1 MTLTRLAVENNRVT
15 WVVLA
20 VIILAG
26 LQAFMNMPRAYD
38 PGFIIRTAQ
47 VVTYFPGAAAERVE
61 ALVSSPIEEVVK
73 ELPELDF
80 VQSESRSGVSI
91 VSVNIRESYSAMRPI
106 WDNLRRKID
115 SVADELPAGVSTP
128 QVNDDFGDVYGI
140 VVGLTGE
147 GFTFSELDTISDEAK
162 AVFLQ
167 LRDTAKVEILGVQ
180 EERVF
185 VEYNNARLADLGL
198 SPGLLTQILEER
210 NIVVSGGS
218 FKLGDERISLEPSGN
233 FESIEEIGETLLRLP
248 ETNQLFQ
255 LRDVAT
261 LSRSYVDPPEELV
274 SINGTPGIAIAIAM
288 REGGNNIELGRAVK
302 NAIADFYDTY
312 PIGIEFKLVNF
323 SPQEVEDK
331 VKGFVANLMQAIGVV
346 SLVML
351 ATLGL
356 RTGLVVS
363 SLIPIT
369 MLLSIIVMSSLNI
382 GLDQISLAALIIA
395 LGMLVDNGIVM
406 SENIM
411 VRMEKGQSSF
421 EAALSSSAELRT
433 PLLTASLTTAAAFLP
448 IYLAESSVGE
458 FTASLFKVVTITLL
472 SSWVVSLTIIPLLCV
487 LFLRVKADAGAA
499 PSKME
504 GLYRRG
510 LNGLLRYRTATLLLT
525 AVVFVVALRGFE
537 FVPKL
542 FFPPSDRSYFTVEF
556 ESPTGTSI
564 DKTQKIV
571 AEVEQY
577 LARLKADP
585 NSDSAVRDWVTYVG
599 SGGPRFVLSHNPV
612 PPTPSFALMVVN
624 TSSPGAIASIRREL
638 EEFTEDRYP
647 DLELKTRLI
656 ENGPAVDNP
665 VEIRLSGTD
674 STALFNA
681 VDAVKKQYQD
691 VGGLRNISD
700 DWGQR
705 QKKIEVRINQAR
717 AVRVGITNQDIA
729 LSMQAGLT
737 GIQLTEYREGEDV
750 IPVVLRS
757 KASTLHDIN
766 KVSSLS
772 VYNQSSGQAVPLRQ
786 VADVKLV
793 WDIAK
798 VYRRDGVRTVAVG
811 AQLEPGVTAA
821 DRMLLIGPWLEAQR
835 EIWGPSV
842 GIELG
847 GESESSGDANEAIG
861 AKLPIAA
868 FIILLLLVGQFNS
881 LRKSVIILTT
891 IPLGLIGVVA
901 SLLLGQSFFGFM
913 TLLGVVSLAGIVI
926 NNAIVLLERI
936 GLELAAGESHLDA
949 ILNAAGQRARPIIL
963 TTATTVLG
971 LLPLYLG
978 GGEMWEPMA
987 LAIMGGLLVSTVLT
1001 LGVIP
1006 VLYAALYGVR
1016 GRTAHG

>member
-1 MTLTRLAVENNRVT
+1 VTLTRLAVNNNRVT

-20 VIILAG
+20 VIVLAG
-26 LQAFMNMPRAYD
+26 LQAFINMPRAYD

-80 VQSESRSGVSI
+80 VQSESRNGVSI
-91 VSVNIRESYSAMRPI
+91 VSVNICESYSEMRPI

-115 SVADELPAGVSTP
+115 SIVEELPGGVSVP

-147 GFTFSELDTISDEAK
+147 GFTFSELDTISDEVK

-167 LRDTAKVEILGVQ
+167 IQDTAKVEILGIQ

-233 FESIEEIGETLLRLP
+233 FESIEEIGDTLLRLP

-261 LSRSYVDPPEELV
+261 LNRSYVDPPEELI
-274 SINGTPGIAIAIAM
+274 SINGSPGIAIAIAM
-288 REGGNNIELGRAVK
+288 REGGNNIELGQAVK
-302 NAIADFYDTY
+302 AAIADFYDTY

-331 VKGFVANLMQAIGVV
+331 VKGFVANLLQAIGVV
-346 SLVML
+346 TLVML
-351 ATLGL
+351 LTLGF

-369 MLLSIIVMSSLNI
+369 MLLSMIVMSAFNI

-411 VRMEKGQSSF
+411 VRMEKGQSASD
-421 EAALSSSAELRT
+421 AALSSAAELKT

-487 LFLRVKADAGAA
+487 LFLRVKTGAVTT
-499 PSKME
+499 PSNLE
-504 GLYRRG
+504 GLYRKV

-525 AVVFVVALRGFE
+525 AVVFIAALRGFE

-556 ESPTGTSI
+556 ELPTGTSI
-564 DKTQKIV
+564 DKTRRIV

-577 LARLKADP
+577 LEQLRSDPKAD
-585 NSDSAVRDWVTYVG
+585 SGLRDWVAYVG

-624 TSSPGAIASIRREL
+624 TASPNAIASIRLAL
-638 EEFTEDRYP
+638 EEFSEDRYP

-674 STALFNA
+674 SVALFTA
-681 VDAVKKQYQD
+681 VDAVKKQYQA

-757 KASTLHDIN
+757 NASTLHDIN

-793 WDIAK
+793 WDVAK
-798 VYRRDGVRTVAVG
+798 VYRRDGIRTVAVG

-821 DRMLLIGPWLEAQR
+821 DRMLFIQPWLDAQR

-842 GIELG
+842 GVALG

-868 FIILLLLVGQFNS
+868 FIILLLLVAQFNS
-881 LRKSVIILTT
+881 LRKSAIVLAT

-926 NNAIVLLERI
+926 NNAIVLLERV
-936 GLELAAGESHLDA
+936 GLELAAGASHLDA
-949 ILNAAGQRARPIIL
+949 ILNAAVQRARPIML

-987 LAIMGGLLVSTVLT
+987 LAIMGGLVVSTVFT

-1006 VLYAALYGVR
+1006 VLYATLYGVR
-1016 GRTAHG
+1016 GRAA

>member
-1 MTLTRLAVENNRVT
+1 VTLTRLAVNNNRVT

-20 VIILAG
+20 VIVLAG
-26 LQAFMNMPRAYD
+26 LQAFINMPRAYD

-80 VQSESRSGVSI
+80 VQSESRNGVSI
-91 VSVNIRESYSAMRPI
+91 VSVNIRESYSEMRPI

-115 SVADELPAGVSTP
+115 SIVEELPGGVSVP

-147 GFTFSELDTISDEAK
+147 GFTFSELDTISDEVK

-167 LRDTAKVEILGVQ
+167 IQDTAKVEILGIQ

-233 FESIEEIGETLLRLP
+233 FESIEEIGDTLLRLP

-261 LSRSYVDPPEELV
+261 LNRSYVDPPEELI
-274 SINGTPGIAIAIAM
+274 SINGSPGIAIAIAM
-288 REGGNNIELGRAVK
+288 REGGNNIELGQAVK
-302 NAIADFYDTY
+302 AAIADFYDTY

-331 VKGFVANLMQAIGVV
+331 VKGFVANLLQAIGVV
-346 SLVML
+346 TLVML
-351 ATLGL
+351 LTLGF

-369 MLLSIIVMSSLNI
+369 MLLSMIVMSAFNI

-411 VRMEKGQSSF
+411 VRMEKGQSASD
-421 EAALSSSAELRT
+421 AALSSAAELKT

-487 LFLRVKADAGAA
+487 LFLRVKTGAVTT
-499 PSKME
+499 PSKLE
-504 GLYRRG
+504 GLYRKV

-525 AVVFVVALRGFE
+525 AVVFIAALRGFE

-556 ESPTGTSI
+556 ELPTGTSI
-564 DKTQKIV
+564 DKTRRIV

-577 LARLKADP
+577 LEQLRSDPKAD
-585 NSDSAVRDWVTYVG
+585 SGLRDWVAYVG

-624 TSSPGAIASIRREL
+624 TASPNAIASIRLAL
-638 EEFTEDRYP
+638 EEFAEDRYP

-674 STALFNA
+674 SVALFTA
-681 VDAVKKQYQD
+681 VDAVKKQYQA

-757 KASTLHDIN
+757 NASTLHDIN

-793 WDIAK
+793 WDVAK
-798 VYRRDGVRTVAVG
+798 VYRRDGIRTVAVG

-821 DRMLLIGPWLEAQR
+821 DRMLFIQPWLDAQR
-835 EIWGPSV
+835 QISRPSV
-842 GIELG
+842 GVALG

-868 FIILLLLVGQFNS
+868 FIILLLLVAQFNS
-881 LRKSVIILTT
+881 LRKSAIVLAT

-926 NNAIVLLERI
+926 NNAIVLLERV
-936 GLELAAGESHLDA
+936 GLELAAGASHLDA
-949 ILNAAGQRARPIIL
+949 ILNAAVQRARPIML

-987 LAIMGGLLVSTVLT
+987 LAIMGGLVVSTVFT

-1006 VLYAALYGVR
+1006 VLYATLYGVR
-1016 GRTAHG
+1016 GRAA

>member
-1 MTLTRLAVENNRVT
+1 MTLTRLAVNNNRVT

-20 VIILAG
+20 VIVLAG
-26 LQAFMNMPRAYD
+26 LQAFINMPRAYD

-80 VQSESRSGVSI
+80 VQSESRNGVSI
-91 VSVNIRESYSAMRPI
+91 VSVNIRESYSEMRPI

-115 SVADELPAGVSTP
+115 SIVEELPGGVSVP

-147 GFTFSELDTISDEAK
+147 GFTFSELDTISDEVK

-167 LRDTAKVEILGVQ
+167 IQDTAKVEILGIQ

-233 FESIEEIGETLLRLP
+233 FESIEEIGDTLLRLP

-261 LSRSYVDPPEELV
+261 LNRSYVDPPEELI
-274 SINGTPGIAIAIAM
+274 SINGSPGIAIAIAM
-288 REGGNNIELGRAVK
+288 REGGNNIELGQAVK
-302 NAIADFYDTY
+302 AAIADFYDTY

-331 VKGFVANLMQAIGVV
+331 VKGFVANLLQAIGVV
-346 SLVML
+346 TLVML
-351 ATLGL
+351 LTLGF

-369 MLLSIIVMSSLNI
+369 MLLSMIVMSAFNI

-411 VRMEKGQSSF
+411 VRMEKGQSASD
-421 EAALSSSAELRT
+421 AALSSAAELKT

-487 LFLRVKADAGAA
+487 LFLRVKTGAVTT
-499 PSKME
+499 PSNLE
-504 GLYRRG
+504 GLYRKV

-525 AVVFVVALRGFE
+525 AVVFIAALRGFE

-556 ESPTGTSI
+556 ELPTGTSI
-564 DKTQKIV
+564 DKTRRIV

-577 LARLKADP
+577 L
-585 NSDSAVRDWVTYVG
+585 
-599 SGGPRFVLSHNPV
+599 
-612 PPTPSFALMVVN
+612 
-624 TSSPGAIASIRREL
+624 SS
-638 EEFTEDRYP
+638 
-647 DLELKTRLI
+647 
-656 ENGPAVDNP
+656 
-665 VEIRLSGTD
+665 
-674 STALFNA
+674 
-681 VDAVKKQYQD
+681 
-691 VGGLRNISD
+691 
-700 DWGQR
+700 
-705 QKKIEVRINQAR
+705 
-717 AVRVGITNQDIA
+717 
-729 LSMQAGLT
+729 
-737 GIQLTEYREGEDV
+737 
-750 IPVVLRS
+750 
-757 KASTLHDIN
+757 
-766 KVSSLS
+766 
-772 VYNQSSGQAVPLRQ
+772 
-786 VADVKLV
+786 
-793 WDIAK
+793 
-798 VYRRDGVRTVAVG
+798 
-811 AQLEPGVTAA
+811 
-821 DRMLLIGPWLEAQR
+821 
-835 EIWGPSV
+835 
-842 GIELG
+842 
-847 GESESSGDANEAIG
+847 
-861 AKLPIAA
+861 
-868 FIILLLLVGQFNS
+868 
-881 LRKSVIILTT
+881 
-891 IPLGLIGVVA
+891 
-901 SLLLGQSFFGFM
+901 
-913 TLLGVVSLAGIVI
+913 
-926 NNAIVLLERI
+926 
-936 GLELAAGESHLDA
+936 
-949 ILNAAGQRARPIIL
+949 
-963 TTATTVLG
+963 
-971 LLPLYLG
+971 
-978 GGEMWEPMA
+978 
-987 LAIMGGLLVSTVLT
+987 
-1001 LGVIP
+1001 
-1006 VLYAALYGVR
+1006 
-1016 GRTAHG
+1016 

>member
-1 MTLTRLAVENNRVT
+1 MTLTRLAVNNNRVT

-20 VIILAG
+20 VIVLAG
-26 LQAFMNMPRAYD
+26 LQAFINMPRAYA

-80 VQSESRSGVSI
+80 VQSESRNGVSI
-91 VSVNIRESYSAMRPI
+91 VSVNIRESYSEMRPI

-115 SVADELPAGVSTP
+115 SIVEELPGGVSVP

-147 GFTFSELDTISDEAK
+147 GFTFSELDTISDEVK

-167 LRDTAKVEILGVQ
+167 IQDTAKVEILGIQ

-233 FESIEEIGETLLRLP
+233 FESIEEIGDTLLRLP

-261 LSRSYVDPPEELV
+261 LNRSYVDPPEELI
-274 SINGTPGIAIAIAM
+274 SINGSPGIAIAIAM
-288 REGGNNIELGRAVK
+288 REGGNNIELGQAVK
-302 NAIADFYDTY
+302 AAIADFYDTY

-331 VKGFVANLMQAIGVV
+331 VKGFVANLLQAIGVV
-346 SLVML
+346 TLVML
-351 ATLGL
+351 LTLGF

-369 MLLSIIVMSSLNI
+369 MLLSMIVMSALNI

-411 VRMEKGQSSF
+411 VRMEKGQSASD
-421 EAALSSSAELRT
+421 AALSSAAELKT

-487 LFLRVKADAGAA
+487 LFLRVKTGAVTT
-499 PSKME
+499 PSKLE
-504 GLYRRG
+504 GLYRKV

-525 AVVFVVALRGFE
+525 AVVFIAALRGFE

-556 ESPTGTSI
+556 ELPTGTSI
-564 DKTQKIV
+564 DKTRRIV

-577 LARLKADP
+577 LEQLRSDPKAD
-585 NSDSAVRDWVTYVG
+585 SGLRDWVAYVG

-624 TSSPGAIASIRREL
+624 TASPKVIASIRLAL
-638 EEFTEDRYP
+638 EEFAEDRYP

-674 STALFNA
+674 SVALFTA
-681 VDAVKKQYQD
+681 VDAVKKQYQA

-757 KASTLHDIN
+757 NASTLHDIN

-793 WDIAK
+793 WDVAK
-798 VYRRDGVRTVAVG
+798 VYRRDGIRTVAVG

-821 DRMLLIGPWLEAQR
+821 DRMLFIQPWLDAQR

-842 GIELG
+842 GVALG

-868 FIILLLLVGQFNS
+868 FIILLLLVAQFNS
-881 LRKSVIILTT
+881 LRKSAIVLAT

-936 GLELAAGESHLDA
+936 GLELAAGASHLDA
-949 ILNAAGQRARPIIL
+949 ILNAAVQRARPIML

-987 LAIMGGLLVSTVLT
+987 LAIMGGLVVSTVLT

-1006 VLYAALYGVR
+1006 VLYATLYGVR
-1016 GRTAHG
+1016 GRAA

>member
-1 MTLTRLAVENNRVT
+1 MTLTRLAIENNRVT

-20 VIILAG
+20 VIVLAG
-26 LQAFMNMPRAYD
+26 LQAFVNMPRAYD

-80 VQSESRSGVSI
+80 VQSESRNGVSI
-91 VSVNIRESYSAMRPI
+91 VSVNIRESYSEMRPI

-115 SVADELPAGVSTP
+115 SIANELPEGVSVP
-128 QVNDDFGDVYGI
+128 EVNDDFGDVYGI

-147 GFTFSELDTISDEAK
+147 GFTFSELDMIADEIK

-167 LRDTAKVEILGVQ
+167 IQDTAKVEILGIQ

-274 SINGTPGIAIAIAM
+274 SINGEPGIGIAIAM

-302 NAIADFYDTY
+302 SAIADFYDTY

-346 SLVML
+346 SVVML

-369 MLLSIIVMSSLNI
+369 MLLSIIVMSSLSI

-411 VRMEKGQSSF
+411 VRMEKGQTSF
-421 EAALSSSAELRT
+421 DAALSSSAELRT

-487 LFLRVKADAGAA
+487 LFLRVKTDVVTA
-499 PSKME
+499 PSKVE
-504 GLYRRG
+504 GLYRQA
-510 LNGLLRYRTATLLLT
+510 LNGLLRYRTVTLLLT
-525 AVVFVVALRGFE
+525 AVVFVAALRGFE

-556 ESPTGTSI
+556 ELPTGTSI
-564 DKTQKIV
+564 DKTQRIV
-571 AEVEQY
+571 TEVEQY
-577 LARLKADP
+577 LVQLKASL
-585 NSDSAVRDWVTYVG
+585 NSDVGVRDWVTYVG

-624 TSSPGAIASIRREL
+624 TSSSGAIATIRREL

-681 VDAVKKQYQD
+681 VDAVKKQYQE
-691 VGGLRNISD
+691 VGGLRNIGD

-705 QKKIEVRINQAR
+705 QKKLEVRINQAR

-821 DRMLLIGPWLEAQR
+821 DRMLLIRPWLEAQR
-835 EIWGPSV
+835 EVWGPSI

-868 FIILLLLVGQFNS
+868 FLILLLLVGQFNS
-881 LRKSVIILTT
+881 LRKSAIILTT

-936 GLELAAGESHLDA
+936 GLELAAGASHLDA
-949 ILNAAGQRARPIIL
+949 ILNAAVQRSRPIIL

-987 LAIMGGLLVSTVLT
+987 LAIMGGLLVSTVFT

-1006 VLYAALYGVR
+1006 VLYATLYGVR
-1016 GRTAHG
+1016 GRLT

>member
-1 MTLTRLAVENNRVT
+1 MTLTRLAVNNNRVT

-20 VIILAG
+20 VIVLAG
-26 LQAFMNMPRAYD
+26 LQAFINMPRAYD

-80 VQSESRSGVSI
+80 VQSESRNGVSI
-91 VSVNIRESYSAMRPI
+91 VSVNIRESYSEMRPI

-115 SVADELPAGVSTP
+115 SIVEELPGGVSVP

-147 GFTFSELDTISDEAK
+147 GFTFSELDTISDEVK

-167 LRDTAKVEILGVQ
+167 IQDTAKVEILGIQ

-233 FESIEEIGETLLRLP
+233 FESIEEIGDTLLRLP

-261 LSRSYVDPPEELV
+261 LNRSYVDPPEELI
-274 SINGTPGIAIAIAM
+274 SINGSPGIAIAIAM
-288 REGGNNIELGRAVK
+288 REGGNNIELGQAVK
-302 NAIADFYDTY
+302 AAIADFYDTY

-331 VKGFVANLMQAIGVV
+331 VKGFVANLLQAIGVV
-346 SLVML
+346 TLVML
-351 ATLGL
+351 LTLGF

-369 MLLSIIVMSSLNI
+369 MLLSMIVMSALNI

-411 VRMEKGQSSF
+411 VRMEKGQSASD
-421 EAALSSSAELRT
+421 AALSSAAELKT

-487 LFLRVKADAGAA
+487 LFLRVKTGAVTT
-499 PSKME
+499 PSKLE
-504 GLYRRG
+504 GLYRKV

-525 AVVFVVALRGFE
+525 AVVFIAALRGFE

-556 ESPTGTSI
+556 ELPTGTSI
-564 DKTQKIV
+564 DKTRRIV

-577 LARLKADP
+577 LEQLRSDPKAD
-585 NSDSAVRDWVTYVG
+585 SGLRDWVAYVG

-624 TSSPGAIASIRREL
+624 TASPNAIASIRLAL
-638 EEFTEDRYP
+638 EEFSEDRYP

-674 STALFNA
+674 SVALFTA
-681 VDAVKKQYQD
+681 VDAVKKQYQA

-757 KASTLHDIN
+757 NASTLHDIN

-793 WDIAK
+793 WDVAK
-798 VYRRDGVRTVAVG
+798 VYRRDGIRTVAVG

-821 DRMLLIGPWLEAQR
+821 DRMLFIQPWLDAQR

-842 GIELG
+842 GVALG

-868 FIILLLLVGQFNS
+868 FIILLLLVAQFNS
-881 LRKSVIILTT
+881 LRKSAIVLAT

-936 GLELAAGESHLDA
+936 GLELAAGASHLDA
-949 ILNAAGQRARPIIL
+949 ILNAAVQRARPIML

-987 LAIMGGLLVSTVLT
+987 LAIMGGLVVSTVLT

-1006 VLYAALYGVR
+1006 VLYATLYGVR
-1016 GRTAHG
+1016 GRAA

>member
-1 MTLTRLAVENNRVT
+1 VTLTGLAIENNRVT
-15 WVVLA
+15 WMVLVVI
-20 VIILAG
+20 VLAG
-26 LQAFMNMPRAYD
+26 LQAFKNMPRAYD
-38 PGFIIRTAQ
+38 PGFTVRTAQ

-61 ALVSSPIEEVVK
+61 SLVSSPIEEVVK

-80 VQSESRSGVSI
+80 VKSESRNGVSI
-91 VSVNIRESYSAMRPI
+91 VSVNIRESYTEMRPI

-115 SVADELPAGVSTP
+115 SIAQELPEGVSVP

-147 GFTFSELDTISDEAK
+147 GFTLRELDIISDEVK

-180 EERVF
+180 EERIF
-185 VEYNNARLADLGL
+185 LEYNNARLADLGL
-198 SPGLLTQILEER
+198 SPGLLTEILEQR

-218 FKLGDERISLEPSGN
+218 FRLGDERISLEPSGN
-233 FESIEEIGETLLRLP
+233 FESIDEIGETLLRLP

-255 LRDVAT
+255 LRDVAS
-261 LSRSYVDPPEELV
+261 LNRSYVDPPEELV
-274 SINGTPGIAIAIAM
+274 SVNGVPGIAISIAM

-302 NAIADFYDTY
+302 AAIKGFYDTY
-312 PIGIEFKLVNF
+312 PIGVEFHLVSF

-331 VKGFVANLMQAIGVV
+331 VKGFIANLLQAIGVV
-346 SLVML
+346 TLVML
-351 ATLGL
+351 LTLGL

-363 SLIPIT
+363 SLIPVT

-406 SENIM
+406 SESIM
-411 VRMEKGQSSF
+411 VRMGKGQSSV
-421 EAALSSSAELRT
+421 EAALSSSAELKM
-433 PLLTASLTTAAAFLP
+433 PLLIASLTTAAAFLP
-448 IYLAESSVGE
+448 IYLADSSVGE

-487 LFLRVKADAGAA
+487 LFLRVKVATVEQ
-499 PSKME
+499 PSLLE
-504 GLYRRG
+504 SLYRNV
-510 LNGLLRYRTATLLLT
+510 LAGLLHYRWVTLGLT
-525 AVVFVVALRGFE
+525 AIVFIVALRGFE
-537 FVPKL
+537 LVPKL
-542 FFPPSDRSYFTVEF
+542 FFPPSDRAYFTVEF
-556 ESPTGTSI
+556 ELPTGTAIS
-564 DKTQKIV
+564 KTQRII
-571 AEVEQY
+571 AEAEQY
-577 LARLKADP
+577 LQQLKTDP
-585 NSDSAVRDWVTYVG
+585 DRDHGVKDWVAYVG

-612 PPTPSFALMVVN
+612 PSTSSFGLMVVN
-624 TSSPGAIASIRREL
+624 VESPAVIANLRRAL
-638 EEFTEDRYP
+638 ETFSEDRYP

-665 VEIRLSGTD
+665 IEIRVSGSNSMT
-674 STALFNA
+674 LFAA
-681 VDAVKKQYQD
+681 VEAIKKQYQKI
-691 VGGLRNISD
+691 GGLRTIAD

-705 QKKIEVRINQAR
+705 QKKIEVRIDQAR

-737 GIQLTEYREGEDV
+737 GIQLTEYREGESV

-798 VYRRDGVRTVAVG
+798 VYRRDGVRTVAVS
-811 AQLEPGVTAA
+811 AQLDPGITAA
-821 DRMLLIGPWLEAQR
+821 DRMSLLIPWLESQR
-835 EIWGPSV
+835 DVWGS
-842 GIELG
+842 GIAIELG
-847 GESESSGDANEAIG
+847 GESESSGDANTAI
-861 AKLPIAA
+861 ANKLPIAA
-868 FIILLLLVGQFNS
+868 FIIILLLVSQFNS
-881 LRKSVIILTT
+881 LRKSIIILMT
-891 IPLGLIGVVA
+891 IPLGLIGVVVG
-901 SLLLGQSFFGFM
+901 LLVGQSFFGFM

-936 GLELAAGESHLDA
+936 GLELAAGQAHLDA
-949 ILNAAGQRARPIIL
+949 ILNAAVQRSRPIIL

-987 LAIMGGLLVSTVLT
+987 LAIMGGLLVSTVFT

-1006 VLYAALYGVR
+1006 VLYAVLYGVR
-1016 GRTAHG
+1016 GRSM